1 MLMMTMKKLLNLL
14 RAVQWVDDDSD
25 VVVDDENG
33 NEEYDGDNDYNEET
47 GPPPQAV
54 QLGDA

>member
-14 RAVQWVDDDSD
+14 RAVQWGDDDSD

-33 NEEYDGDNDYNEET
+33 NGEYDGVNDNNEKT

-54 QLGDA
+54 LLGDA